1 MPTFAVGDL
10 QGCLTEFE
18 LLLKQMNFGASDK
31 LWLVGDLVNRGPR
44 SRETMDMILSMADQ
58 IECVLG
64 NHDLHFLA
72 IHSGGHSPSGSDT
85 FDEMLASPNV
95 DAYADWLRKQK
106 LFHVDKQ
113 LGFAMS
119 HAGLPHIWTIKR
131 AERLANEVEAVLR
144 GDADV
149 PFLQF
154 CKELY
159 GNEPNEWSDD
169 IEGMPRYRLITN
181 YLTRMRLVNGDGAL
195 DFEQKGALGDVPVGW
210 KPWFAYPNALKYE
223 KVPMRL
229 IFGHWAAL
237 DGYTGRSDLFA
248 LDTGCV
254 WGRTMSGLC
263 LETQETYAVKAAK
276 PYS

>member
-18 LLLKQMNFGASDK
+18 LLLKQMNFGSSDK
-31 LWLVGDLVNRGPR
+31 LWLVGDLVNRGPQ
-44 SRETMDMILSMADQ
+44 SRATMDLILSMDQQ

-95 DAYADWLRKQK
+95 DAYAEWLRQQK
-106 LFHVDKQ
+106 LFHVDETK
-113 LGFAMS
+113 GYSMS
-119 HAGLPHIWTIKR
+119 HAGVPHIWSVEQTL
-131 AERLANEVEAVLR
+131 RLANEVEAVLR
-144 GDADV
+144 DEADV
-149 PFLQF
+149 SYTQF
-154 CKELY
+154 CRELY
-159 GNEPNEWSDD
+159 GNEPNVWSEE
-169 IEGMPRYRLITN
+169 ISSMGRYRVITN
-181 YLTRMRLVNGDGAL
+181 YLTRMRLVNEAGAL
-195 DFEQKGALGDVPVGW
+195 DFSHKGALSSAPSGW
-210 KPWFAYPNALKYE
+210 RPWFEYFGDLEYE
-223 KVPMRL
+223 GAPMRL

-254 WGRTMSGLC
+254 WGRTMSGIC
-263 LETQETYAVKAAK
+263 LETQEAYSVEAAK
-276 PYS
+276 SYS